1 MQFKYQ
7 AVYRVRGL
15 ALSLDD
21 GDMPLFDEEGQIKV
35 TLTRNLSPLIP
46 ILERGTALPYLILR
60 GLVGNP
66 VQSEFPE
73 NLRMAIAE
81 RRAERER
88 QFGQCS
94 FVLIELYGD
103 VEASITDQNRILGD
117 FLLCFEAYDKHA
129 LAEQLQPQISTV
141 LCALRMTGGE
151 EYHFDYVLAGSYLI
165 DDTGRIVHS
174 ISIDGGRADVFVS
187 RNITAEQVGCIRED
201 LGLLRKDPSLERVVR
216 LHSHSLNRRLD
227 NFRAFHSAW
236 NALEIF
242 VNKVA
247 PSYKAIATQ
256 ELSDPKIAADRKK
269 ELEASLTKLAEKIT
283 VSYNFELITGYLG
296 EEGRDV
302 DLASFALL
310 KRARNLVI
318 HGQDFVEDELPTAD
332 VHRLFDKYLRN
343 HLRY

>member
-15 ALSLDD
+15 ALSPDD

-35 TLTRNLSPLIP
+35 TLTRDPSPLIP
-46 ILERGTALPYLILR
+46 ILERGAALPYLLLR
-60 GLVGNP
+60 GIVGNP
-66 VQSEFPE
+66 VQGEFPE

-81 RRAERER
+81 GRTERER
-88 QFGQCS
+88 QFGQS
-94 FVLIELYGD
+94 GYVLIEFYGD
-103 VEASITDQNRILGD
+103 IEASITDPSRVLGD
-117 FLLCFEAYDKHA
+117 FLLCFEAYDKNA
-129 LAEQLQPQISTV
+129 LAAQLQPQISTV

-151 EYHFDYVLAGSYLI
+151 DYHFDYVLAGSYLI
-165 DDTGRIVHS
+165 EDTGRIVHS
-174 ISIDGGRADVFVS
+174 LSTSGGRADVFGS
-187 RNITAEQVGCIRED
+187 RNITNEQLGRIRED

-242 VNKVA
+242 VNKLA
-247 PSYKAIATQ
+247 PAYKAKATQ
-256 ELSDPKIAADRKK
+256 ELSDPNAAANRKK
-269 ELEASLTKLAEKIT
+269 ELESSLTKLAGKIT
-283 VSYNFELITGYLG
+283 VSYNFELISRYLG
-296 EEGRDV
+296 EEGRDA